1 MSDPRLTPNPDYL
14 GVDRPGRIIWPHVD
28 LCRTPSGA
36 RDRQLLAGAAVTV
49 MGEDDTHAY
58 VRATLDG
65 YIGFVPG
72 RSVGG
77 PLTTTHFVSRPATH
91 AYRQASIKA
100 PETASLSFGV
110 QLAARR
116 ESEDFVETEL
126 GHVPKAALSALPM
139 SKCNAIDTARL
150 FLGTPYLWGG
160 NTRAGIDCSGLIQI
174 ALTSAGYPCPGDSD
188 MQEAETGHALPNGS
202 DYVPGDL
209 LFWKGHV
216 ALVTSPTAMIHA
228 NAHHMSVAE
237 EDIAPALARI
247 AATTTG
253 GVTSHKRLSSL

>member
-36 RDRQLLAGAAVTV
+36 RDRQLLAGAEVTV

-126 GHVPKAALSALPM
+126 GHVPKAALSPLPVPNG
-139 SKCNAIDTARL
+139 NAIDTARL
-150 FLGTPYLWGG
+150 FLGTPDRPDQCRPSLPRRQRHARGRR
-160 NTRAGIDCSGLIQI
+160 RAR
-174 ALTSAGYPCPGDSD
+174 
-188 MQEAETGHALPNGS
+188 
-202 DYVPGDL
+202 
-209 LFWKGHV
+209 
-216 ALVTSPTAMIHA
+216 
-228 NAHHMSVAE
+228 
-237 EDIAPALARI
+237 PAR
-247 AATTTG
+247 
-253 GVTSHKRLSSL
+253 RL